1 MPSGPLFLSQG
12 VARAIGCPL
21 NDSVHRRAQLTS
33 LRASAT
39 LAHMLARVFSCA
51 VIGLEGVMVEVEV
64 DTAQGLPGIDIVGLP
79 DKAVQESRSR
89 VQAAVKNA
97 GLRYPRERIVVN
109 LAPASVR
116 KEGPTYDLPI
126 AVGVLMMQGLLPPN
140 CLDDALVVGE
150 LSLEGTVRHSRG
162 VLPMAASARQRGF
175 RRIFVPIS
183 DAVEAALIPD
193 VEVYPVSSLADLHH
207 HLTGQ
212 KEIAAQPHVEADP
225 AVRLPSTD
233 FREIKGQ
240 EHVKRAL
247 EIAAAGGHNVLMV
260 GPPGAGKTLLARAM
274 PGVLP
279 EMSVDEALEVTRI
292 YSVADALPPE
302 MLIRAR
308 PFRAPHHTISHAG
321 LVGGGN
327 WPHPGEIS
335 LAHRGVLFLDELPE
349 FGSRVLEVMRQPIED
364 KVVTISRAQG
374 SLTFPAN
381 FMLVAAMNPCPC
393 GYFGDLL
400 KACTC
405 APSTVTK
412 YQKRISGPL
421 LDRIDIHVEVPRVEY
436 QKLSDDRLGEASEA
450 IRARVE
456 AARQRQRQRFG
467 AGQQGQEPVEAAEA
481 AGSRKSRATAIGI
494 LTNADM
500 RVGEIRQHCKLDA
513 AGEALVR
520 AAMGQMNLSAR
531 GYHRVLK
538 LARTIADLADNER
551 IEAIHLA
558 EALQYRPKTM
568 MA

>member
-1 MPSGPLFLSQG
+1 
-12 VARAIGCPL
+12 
-21 NDSVHRRAQLTS
+21 
-33 LRASAT
+33 
-39 LAHMLARVFSCA
+39 MLARVFSCA
-51 VIGLEGVMVEVEV
+51 VIGLEGVIVEVEV
-64 DTAQGLPGIDIVGLP
+64 DTTNGLPGTDIVGLP

-89 VQAAVKNA
+89 VQSAVKNA
-97 GLRYPRERIVVN
+97 RLRYPRERIVVN

-126 AVGVLMMQGLLPPN
+126 AVGVVLMQSLIPPN
-140 CLDDALVVGE
+140 CLDDAIVIGE

-162 VLPMAASARQRGF
+162 ILPMAAAVRQNGF
-175 RRIFVPIS
+175 KRIFVPAS
-183 DAVEAALIPD
+183 DAAEAALIPD
-193 VEVYPVSSLADLHH
+193 IEVYPVASLHDLYL
-207 HLTGQ
+207 HLTDQ
-212 KEIAAQPHVEADP
+212 QIIKPQPHVEAESVP
-225 AVRLPSTD
+225 GFASTD

-247 EIAAAGGHNVLMV
+247 EVAAAGGHNVLMV

-274 PGVLP
+274 PGILP
-279 EMSVDEALEVTRI
+279 DLSLEESLEVTRI

-302 MLIRAR
+302 MMVRTR
-308 PFRAPHHTISHAG
+308 PFRSPHHTISHAG

-335 LAHRGVLFLDELPE
+335 MAHRGVLFLDELPE

-393 GYFGDLL
+393 GYYGDSL
-400 KACTC
+400 KPCTC

-421 LDRIDIHVEVPRVEY
+421 LDRIDIHIEVPRVDY
-436 QKLSDDRLGEASEA
+436 QKLSSDRLGESSDA
-450 IRARVE
+450 IRKRVQ
-456 AARQRQRQRFG
+456 AARDRQTARF
-467 AGQQGQEPVEAAEA
+467 
-481 AGSRKSRATAIGI
+481 AIPNSPKI
-494 LTNADM
+494 KHESMNVISNADM
-500 RVGEIRQHCKLDA
+500 RVGEIRQFCKLDE
-513 AGEALVR
+513 AGESLIR

-538 LARTIADLADNER
+538 LARTIADLAGCDQ
-551 IEAIHLA
+551 IQTTHLA
-558 EALQYRPKTM
+558 EALQYRPKIM
-568 MA
+568 MG

>member
-1 MPSGPLFLSQG
+1 MNL
-12 VARAIGCPL
+12 VY
-21 NDSVHRRAQLTS
+21 TS
-33 LRASAT
+33 
-39 LAHMLARVFSCA
+39 HMLARVYSCA
-51 VIGLEGVMVEVEV
+51 VIGLEGVIVEVEV
-64 DTAQGLPGIDIVGLP
+64 DTTQGLAGTDIVGLP

-89 VQAAVKNA
+89 VQSAVKNA
-97 GLRYPRERIVVN
+97 RLRYPRERIVVS

-126 AVGVLMMQGLLPPN
+126 AVGVLLMQGLIPPG

-162 VLPMAASARQRGF
+162 VLPMTATAREKGF
-175 RRIFVPIS
+175 KRIFVPIA
-183 DAVEAALIPD
+183 DAAEAALIPD
-193 VEVYPVSSLADLHH
+193 IEVYPVSSLHDLYL
-207 HLTGQ
+207 HLTSQ
-212 KEIAAQPHVEADP
+212 QPIVPQAHIEAESVSGP
-225 AVRLPSTD
+225 APTD
-233 FREIKGQ
+233 FREVKGQ

-247 EIAAAGGHNVLMV
+247 EIAAAGGHNVIMV

-274 PGVLP
+274 PGILP
-279 EMSVDEALEVTRI
+279 TMSIDEALEVTPI

-302 MLIRAR
+302 MIVRIR

-335 LAHRGVLFLDELPE
+335 MAHRGVLFLDELPE
-349 FGSRVLEVMRQPIED
+349 FGTRVLEVMRQPIED

-393 GYFGDLL
+393 GYYGDAV

-405 APSTVTK
+405 APSMITK

-436 QKLSDDRLGEASEA
+436 QKLSDDRFGEGSEV
-450 IRARVE
+450 IRSRVE
-456 AARQRQRQRFG
+456 AARERQRQRFSADG
-467 AGQQGQEPVEAAEA
+467 ASDGKSPR
-481 AGSRKSRATAIGI
+481 SPRKKSDA
-494 LTNADM
+494 LSVVCNADM
-500 RVGEIRQHCKLDA
+500 RVAEVRQFCKLDA
-513 AGEALVR
+513 AGEGLVR

-538 LARTIADLADNER
+538 LARTIADLAASEN
-551 IEAIHLA
+551 IQAAHLA
-558 EALQYRPKTM
+558 EALQYRPR
-568 MA
+568 ALA

>member
-1 MPSGPLFLSQG
+1 
-12 VARAIGCPL
+12 
-21 NDSVHRRAQLTS
+21 
-33 LRASAT
+33 
-39 LAHMLARVFSCA
+39 MLARVCSCA
-51 VIGLEGVMVEVEV
+51 VIGLEGVIVEVEV
-64 DTAQGLPGIDIVGLP
+64 DTTQGLPGTDIVGLP

-89 VQAAVKNA
+89 VQSAVKNA

-126 AVGVLMMQGLLPPN
+126 AVGVLLMQGLIPPN
-140 CLDDALVVGE
+140 CLDGGLVIGE

-162 VLPMAASARQRGF
+162 ILPMAATARQNGF
-175 RRIFVPIS
+175 KQIFVPAS
-183 DAVEAALIPD
+183 DAPEAALIPD
-193 VEVYPVSSLADLHH
+193 VEVYAVSSLRDLYL

-212 KEIAAQPHVEADP
+212 KPIAAQVHIEAEFAAGSAP
-225 AVRLPSTD
+225 TD

-247 EIAAAGGHNVLMV
+247 EIAAAGGHNVIMI

-274 PGVLP
+274 PGILP
-279 EMSVDEALEVTRI
+279 EMSVDEALDVTRI

-302 MLIRAR
+302 MMIRTR
-308 PFRAPHHTISHAG
+308 PFRSPHHTISHAG

-349 FGSRVLEVMRQPIED
+349 FGARVLEVMRQPIED
-364 KVVTISRAQG
+364 KIVTISRAQG

-393 GYFGDLL
+393 GYFGDAI
-400 KACTC
+400 KPCTC

-421 LDRIDIHVEVPRVEY
+421 LDRIDIHVEVPRVDY
-436 QKLSDDRLGEASEA
+436 QKLSSDRLGESSEV
-450 IRARVE
+450 IRGRVE
-456 AARQRQRQRFG
+456 AARQRQRERFSNG
-467 AGQQGQEPVEAAEA
+467 RESGVGNRNSN
-481 AGSRKSRATAIGI
+481 SRKSNIDSLSI
-494 LTNADM
+494 VCNADM
-500 RVGEIRQHCKLDA
+500 RVAEIRQFCKLDE
-513 AGEALVR
+513 AGESLIR

-538 LARTIADLADNER
+538 LARTIADLAGSEE
-551 IEAIHLA
+551 IQSVHLA
-558 EALQYRPKTM
+558 EALQYRPKVLS
-568 MA
+568 

>member
-1 MPSGPLFLSQG
+1 
-12 VARAIGCPL
+12 
-21 NDSVHRRAQLTS
+21 
-33 LRASAT
+33 
-39 LAHMLARVFSCA
+39 MLARVYSCA
-51 VIGLEGVMVEVEV
+51 VIGLEGVIVEVEV
-64 DTAQGLPGIDIVGLP
+64 DTSQGLPGTDIVGLP

-97 GLRYPRERIVVN
+97 SLRYPRERIVVN

-126 AVGVLMMQGLLPPN
+126 AVGVLLMQGLLPPG
-140 CLDDALVVGE
+140 CLDDAVVVGE

-162 VLPMAASARQRGF
+162 VLPMAACARQKGF
-175 RRIFVPIS
+175 ARIFVPVS
-183 DAVEAALIPD
+183 DAAEAALIPD
-193 VEVYPVSSLADLHH
+193 IEVFPVASLRELHEH
-207 HLTGQ
+207 FTRQ
-212 KEIAAQPHVEADP
+212 KQINAQPHAEVESAAGP
-225 AVRLPSTD
+225 APTD

-247 EIAAAGGHNVLMV
+247 EIAAAGGHNVIMV

-274 PGVLP
+274 PGILP
-279 EMSVDEALEVTRI
+279 AMSVDEALDVTRI

-302 MLIRAR
+302 MLIRTR

-335 LAHRGVLFLDELPE
+335 MAHRGVLFLDELPE

-393 GYFGDLL
+393 GYYGDAV

-421 LDRIDIHVEVPRVEY
+421 LDRIDIHVEVPRVDY
-436 QKLSDDRLGEASEA
+436 QKLRDDRLGEASA
-450 IRARVE
+450 VIRARVE
-456 AARQRQRQRFG
+456 AARQRQRERFRG
-467 AGQQGQEPVEAAEA
+467 D
-481 AGSRKSRATAIGI
+481 GI
-494 LTNADM
+494 IDRMTNADM
-500 RVGEIRQHCKLDA
+500 RVAEVRKFCKLDE
-513 AGEALVR
+513 AGESLVR

-538 LARTIADLADNER
+538 LARTIADLAGADR
-551 IEAIHLA
+551 IEATHLA
-558 EALQYRPKTM
+558 EALQYRPKLM